1 MSSRLSLF
9 GIPERSRTG
18 DCDKPGSD
26 YSPRAQLELYN
37 FLAPLVDFCLVALP
51 TQPGLAV
58 A

>member
-9 GIPERSRTG
+9 GIPGHSRTG
-18 DCDKPGSD
+18 DYDKPGSD
-26 YSPRAQLELYN
+26 YTPRAQLELYN
-37 FLAPLVDFCLVALP
+37 FLVQLVDFCLVALP